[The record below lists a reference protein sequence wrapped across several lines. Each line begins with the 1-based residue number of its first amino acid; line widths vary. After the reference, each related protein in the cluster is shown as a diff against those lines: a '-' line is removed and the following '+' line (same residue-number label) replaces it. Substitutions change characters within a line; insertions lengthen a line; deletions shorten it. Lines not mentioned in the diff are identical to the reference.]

1 MFGERN
7 TIIRKLKP
15 RSQEDRER
23 RW

>member
-7 TIIRKLKP
+7 TIIRKLRP